1 MAFIMKLY
9 TTLLCAGPVAAMR
22 GGLMKRSKITSVTLI
37 CALLLASC
45 SSDAT
50 PATTLDPA
58 PTTAAATSSE
68 ATSEEET
75 ATEAPAPSY
84 PDTFEGLIEYMLD
97 SEAVVSWMEDMNSA
111 EGSLGDCECWW
122 YNDQQQSVYDAIYAD
137 EPGVVNYTFVTSYL
151 DYESYIDHEGDVCY
165 FFLYE
170 LDPDQLEIYDGDYY
184 PGAELTY
191 NTVQR
196 DTLNVDREDLS
207 ALTPLERWGYVF
219 DDNGAPVISET
230 SARWVTFNAVNGNY
244 ALVVTVITESDYGY
258 TEYPYLDPGT
268 SDRAEEIIEA
278 FSNFN
283 A

>member
-1 MAFIMKLY
+1 
-9 TTLLCAGPVAAMR
+9 
-22 GGLMKRSKITSVTLI
+22 MKRSKIISMALI

-45 SSDAT
+45 SSNAT

-58 PTTAAATSSE
+58 PSTTAATTAE

-75 ATEAPAPSY
+75 ETEAPAPTY
-84 PDTFEGLIEYMLD
+84 PDTFEAIIEYMLE
-97 SEAVVSWMEDMNSA
+97 SEAVVTWMNDMNSA
-111 EGSLGDCECWW
+111 EGSLGSCECWW

-170 LDPDQLEIYDGDYY
+170 LDPDQIEIYAGDNY

-191 NTVQR
+191 NVIQR
-196 DTLNVDREDLS
+196 DTLNIDWEDPA

-219 DDNGAPVISET
+219 NDDGTPVISET
-230 SARWVTFNAVNGNY
+230 ATRWVTFNAVNGNY

-258 TEYPYLDPGT
+258 TEYPYFDPGT
-268 SDRAEEIIEA
+268 SDRAEELIDT
-278 FSNFN
+278 FMNFN